1 MDPNATIDRLYD
13 IVFEGGDA
21 DEARDLAENLRTWF
35 ANGGFAPDNDRLVK
49 LAKVTQRLVE
59 DFWL

>member
-1 MDPNATIDRLYD
+1 MDPNATVDRLYD

-21 DEARDLAENLRTWF
+21 DEARDLAESLRTWL
-35 ANGGFAPDNDRLVK
+35 ANGGEPPDNERLVK
-49 LAKVTQRLVE
+49 LAAVTQKLVE